1 MQTQVRFA
9 HVAVVALALLS
20 ACGPAKVEG
29 PLTQAKL
36 DEVQAECG
44 MTSARLVSVDAGG
57 KAKISSGTVNMEA
70 GDAAGVDLLYK
81 SKCLKERLTALGVEY
96 DVSVKMESP
105 QFERK
110 VNRAIEEM

>member
-1 MQTQVRFA
+1 MNVSRIA
-9 HVAVVALALLS
+9 SLAVAALVA
-20 ACGPAKVEG
+20 ACGPAKFEG
-29 PLTQAKL
+29 PLTQIKL

-44 MTSARLVSVDAGG
+44 MTSAKLVSVDADG

-81 SKCLKERLTALGVEY
+81 SKCLEERLTALGVEY
-96 DVSVKMESP
+96 DVSIKMESP
-105 QFERK
+105 QFEAK

>member
-1 MQTQVRFA
+1 MNTSRA
-9 HVAVVALALLS
+9 AALALATLVS
-20 ACGPAKVEG
+20 ACGPAKLDG

-44 MTSARLVSVDAGG
+44 MTSAELVSVDAGG

-70 GDAAGVDLLYK
+70 GDGAGVDLLYK
-81 SKCLKERLTALGVEY
+81 SKCLKERLTAIGVEY
-96 DVSVKMESP
+96 DVSVRMESP

-110 VNRAIEEM
+110 VNQAIDEM